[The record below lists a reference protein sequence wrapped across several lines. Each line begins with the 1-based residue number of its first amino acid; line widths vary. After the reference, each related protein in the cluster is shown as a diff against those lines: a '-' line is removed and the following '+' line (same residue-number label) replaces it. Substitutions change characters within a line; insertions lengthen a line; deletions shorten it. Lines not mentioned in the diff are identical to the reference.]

1 LTKVQ
6 GKGCV
11 RTSRGNSDFRGSAR
25 LPYRPPSRL
34 FLLSR
39 PTATAHHLPP
49 LMSPRPSYDDS
60 PRIQDLSLTSGPPY
74 SASSSSS
81 SRPNPSSSAY
91 EGERDLLAFDD
102 TLDLGETPP
111 RLRPSA
117 AKSASSKPRFSLFA
131 VAPEPEP
138 EEDEDEEEERDE
150 TFHQPTPSLSAEG
163 GEGRGLE
170 IDLLA
175 QSSTSRY
182 NPPLPTSSSA
192 ASSSPADVSRQPR
205 PPSSHPQHPSSSQPD
220 PTCDPN
226 ETYDPDINGDL
237 RGHEQQH
244 PPLSLSQLGSSS
256 PSSSPSHRHSHPIS
270 SKPPQ
275 QSNADER
282 EASLKKTLFE
292 LQKINGVFEEYANAL
307 ESVNGY
313 HAVCVNLLPC

>member
-1 LTKVQ
+1 
-6 GKGCV
+6 V

-163 GEGRGLE
+163 GGGRGLE

-192 ASSSPADVSRQPR
+192 ASSAASSSPADVSRQPP

-220 PTCDPN
+220 PTCDSN

-275 QSNADER
+275 QPNADER

-313 HAVCVNLLPC
+313 HAVCVNFLPY